1 MKYNLSNDDIKK
13 FFTQCCEKDNLNE
26 LNCFLNENLDFK
38 LSFCKSKII
47 RTACIY
53 GAINIVKFL
62 LLNDK
67 YSKQI
72 NIHAKNDEA
81 FRLAVKFG
89 NKHIV
94 EFLILDFKIEKTKS
108 IEEFL
113 NQKIDNYSIN
123 LFNNRLLKE
132 SLDVNLP
139 KNKHKKK
146 IKV

>member
-1 MKYNLSNDDIKK
+1 MKYTLNNDDIKK

-26 LNCFLNENLDFK
+26 LKCFLNKNLDFK

-47 RTACIY
+47 RTASIY

-62 LLNDK
+62 LLDDK

-81 FRLAVKFG
+81 FRFAVKFG
-89 NKHIV
+89 NKNIV
-94 EFLILDFKIEKTKS
+94 KFLILDFNIEKTKS

-113 NQKIDNYSIN
+113 SQKIDDYAIN
-123 LFNNRLLKE
+123 LFNNRFLKE
-132 SLDVNLP
+132 DLEMNLLEN
-139 KNKHKKK
+139 KNKKK
-146 IKV
+146 IKI